1 MLNKYLYKQ
10 NETLYVGAWRTIVCG
25 GVGGISLWVAIF
37 PFDVIKS
44 RMQISNTTM
53 PMMKMLFHIAR
64 TEGTLSY
71 LTCPFKFQRIDVISK
86 NVI

>member
-1 MLNKYLYKQ
+1 MIKWLREVIIVFQLQ
-10 NETLYVGAWRTIVCG
+10 GAIRTIICG

-44 RMQISNTTM
+44 RVQVSNTASQ

-64 TEGTLSY
+64 TEGDLSFAFILKTFY
-71 LTCPFKFQRIDVISK
+71 
-86 NVI
+86 